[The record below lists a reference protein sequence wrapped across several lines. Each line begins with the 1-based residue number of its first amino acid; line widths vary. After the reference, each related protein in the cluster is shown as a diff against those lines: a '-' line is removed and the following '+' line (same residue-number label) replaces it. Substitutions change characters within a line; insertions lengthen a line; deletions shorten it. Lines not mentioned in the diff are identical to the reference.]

1 MLSESTNPTVT
12 NVDIIL
18 IDGKKNGNGKT
29 ILSQPRPPR
38 RGWVVGCSDWP
49 GQGGGDGGHG

>member
-38 RGWVVGCSDWP
+38 RGWVVGWP
-49 GQGGGDGGHG
+49 GDGGHG

>member
-18 IDGKKNGNGKT
+18 IDGKKT
-29 ILSQPRPPR
+29 ILSQPRPHR

-49 GQGGGDGGHG
+49 GDGGHG